1 MDKEIMSLIHK
12 ALKKAEGSRED
23 PVIEPPVE
31 TFIGGKGG
39 IKSQFTPRTYL
50 LLVLAILSLCFV
62 IYKNFFNKKAAVPIQ
77 QAFQSVATPAEPQP
91 APAVALSELSLDE
104 LLADGKK
111 LFKAEKFDEALVRFL
126 EASNLNPND
135 AAAFN
140 NIGLIYKKKNDF
152 AQAEAFYKKALL
164 ANPVYAEC
172 LNNMGVLKAAEGD
185 VLAASVYLK
194 KAISASSTYADA
206 YFNLAV
212 LNDEEGNYR
221 DAITNYKVFLQ
232 YTDTE
237 DETLISKIKDRI
249 ERLSE

>member
-1 MDKEIMSLIHK
+1 MSLIHK
-12 ALKKAEGSRED
+12 ALRKAGGDRED
-23 PVIEPPVE
+23 PIIEPPVE
-31 TFIGGKGG
+31 AFSGGKGG

-50 LLVLAILSLCFV
+50 LLVLAILSLCFL
-62 IYKNFFNKKAAVPIQ
+62 IYKNFFYKKVVVPFQQAPQPAAVP
-77 QAFQSVATPAEPQP
+77 TEPQP
-91 APAVALSELSLDE
+91 APAQVLSELSLDE

-111 LFKAEKFDEALVRFL
+111 LYKAEKFDEALAKFL

-135 AAAFN
+135 ATASN

-164 ANPVYAEC
+164 VNPVYAEC
-172 LNNMGVLKAAEGD
+172 LNNMGVLKAATDD

-194 KAISASSTYADA
+194 KAISANSIYADA

-221 DAITNYKVFLQ
+221 DAITNYKAFLQ

-237 DETLISKIKDRI
+237 DEILISKIKDRI